1 VYHTSSQTAYL
12 LLYVDDIILT
22 ASTPTFLHHIITL
35 LSSEF
40 SMTDLGFL
48 HHFLNI
54 AVTHDSHGLFLSQ
67 RQYILDLLT
76 RAGMLDCQSSRTPVD
91 TSSKLSSDGEPFS
104 DAPLYR
110 RLAGALQYLTLTRP
124 ELSYAVQQ
132 ACLFMHDPRVPHYN
146 HVKRILRYLKGT
158 LDHGLHIN
166 NSSPTTLTAYS
177 DADWAGC
184 PDTRRSTSGYC
195 VFLGNNLISWS
206 SKRQITVSRSSA
218 EAEYRAVAHAVAE
231 TVWLH
236 QLLTELHRP
245 LQQATIIYCDNILA
259 VYMSSNPVQH
269 RRTKHIEIDIH
280 FVREKVALGQVRV
293 LHVPTTAQFADIF
306 TKGLPT
312 QPFFDIRF
320 SLNVVEPHVDTA
332 GGC

>member
-1 VYHTSSQTAYL
+1 
-12 LLYVDDIILT
+12 
-22 ASTPTFLHHIITL
+22 
-35 LSSEF
+35 
-40 SMTDLGFL
+40 MMDLGIL

-54 AVTHDSHGLFLSQ
+54 AVTHDSQGLFLSQ

-76 RAGMLDCQSSRTPVD
+76 RAGMLDCQPSRTPVD
-91 TSSKLSSDGEPFS
+91 TSSKLSSDGEPFF
-104 DAPLYR
+104 DASLYR
-110 RLAGALQYLTLTRP
+110 SLAGALQYLTLTRP

-166 NSSPTTLTAYS
+166 NSSPATLTAYS

-231 TVWLH
+231 TVWLR

-245 LQQATIIYCDNILA
+245 LQQATIVYCDNISA

-312 QPFFDIRF
+312 QPFSDIRF

-332 GGC
+332 KGC